1 MHACAGRTGIGAS
14 ACAVRRTCVREGAKG
29 APIGVTKLKRDEDSI
44 MIVRTISRFTAAVL
58 LSLTSGIAIGA
69 QGPIYRCAQADGT
82 LLYAD
87 NPCDGGTLVDIHPGR
102 ADPDA
107 KERLERAQVELNR
120 AAADRKANEQAAAA
134 RNEELAQ
141 LRRQQEAAQSMAEPV
156 NNASDAYYGAG
167 FDAYGPYTQRRMQR
181 SNFRGGGRGHRSS
194 AKDRFHGEKRVPAV
208 IRRTE

>member
-1 MHACAGRTGIGAS
+1 
-14 ACAVRRTCVREGAKG
+14 
-29 APIGVTKLKRDEDSI
+29 
-44 MIVRTISRFTAAVL
+44 MIIRTIFSVSAAAL

-87 NPCDGGTLVDIHPGR
+87 TPCEGGTVVDIHPGR

-107 KERLERAQVELNR
+107 KERLARTQAELNR

-141 LRRQQEAAQSMAEPV
+141 WRRQSEAAQSMAEPV
-156 NNASDAYYGAG
+156 NNASDAYYGSG

-181 SNFRGGGRGHRSS
+181 SNFHGGGRGHRSS
-194 AKDRFHGEKRVPAV
+194 AKDRFHGENRVPAI
-208 IRRTE
+208 IRQK